1 MTSLRRHL
9 PALLLLAT
17 ELVACQGQGTKIDEA
32 SHAITVTVDP
42 ASVTVGTGTTRT
54 FNATVQPSAAS
65 QEVSWTVSPA
75 SCGSL
80 VSTSATAATYQAPSA
95 AATCTLIATSVQDG
109 TRAASATV
117 TVTAAPQVAITIEG
131 ARPRS
136 ITTAQTADF
145 TATVSNTSD
154 GAVTWSVSPTG
165 CGSIASTGTATARFT
180 PPATPATCTVRA
192 TAHADTTKSDTV
204 TVNVTAIQVTGVAIT
219 EASPHAMY
227 ACETA
232 TFHATVSP
240 AGANQSVTWAAS
252 AGTINASTGAFTA
265 PNTPATVTITATSV
279 ANTSA
284 RATLTV
290 NVADER
296 VVSVTLDQT
305 SVSLAPGQTA
315 QFHAQI
321 TTSCGPQQPTTLS
334 VTAPN

>member
-1 MTSLRRHL
+1 MTSLRSHL

-17 ELVACQGQGTKIDEA
+17 GLVACQGRGTDEGP
-32 SHAITVTVDP
+32 HAITVTVDP
-42 ASVTVGTGTTRT
+42 TSATVETGTTQT
-54 FNATVQPSAAS
+54 FNAAVQPSAAR
-65 QEVSWTVSPA
+65 QEVRWSISPA
-75 SCGSL
+75 NCGSF
-80 VSTSATAATYQAPSA
+80 VSTSATDATYQAPSA
-95 AATCTLIATSVQDG
+95 AATCTVTATSVQDG

-117 TVTAAPQVAITIEG
+117 TVTAAPQVAITIDG
-131 ARPRS
+131 AKPRS

-145 TATVSNTSD
+145 SATVSNTSD
-154 GAVTWSVSPTG
+154 AAVTWSVSPAG
-165 CGSIASTGTATARFT
+165 CGSIASTGTARATFT
-180 PPATPATCTVRA
+180 PPATPASCTVRA

-227 ACETA
+227 ACEAA

-240 AGANQSVTWAAS
+240 AGASQSVTWAAS

-265 PNTPATVTITATSV
+265 PGTPTTVTITATSV

-296 VVSVTLDQT
+296 VVSVTLDKT
-305 SVSLAPGQTA
+305 SVSLAAGQTV
-315 QFHAQI
+315 QFHAQV
-321 TTSCGPQQPTTLS
+321 TTTCGPQQPTTLA
-334 VTAPN
+334 VTAPTY